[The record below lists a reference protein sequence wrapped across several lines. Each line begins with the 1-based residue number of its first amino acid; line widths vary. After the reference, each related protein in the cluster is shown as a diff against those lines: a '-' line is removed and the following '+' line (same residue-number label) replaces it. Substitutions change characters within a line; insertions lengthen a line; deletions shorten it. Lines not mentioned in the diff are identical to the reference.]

1 MAPTLLYIEDNPNH
15 ARLVRKILGSRGI
28 NVIVSGDGLQGVA
41 MAARENPDVIMVDM
55 NLPDMSGE
63 AVISRLRGDR
73 SRVSSIPI
81 IAVTASTDSDL
92 RARVVAAGCD
102 DYVQK
107 PYTTKQLLAAVTS
120 YFAVAEAV

>member
-1 MAPTLLYIEDNPNH
+1 
-15 ARLVRKILGSRGI
+15 
-28 NVIVSGDGLQGVA
+28 
-41 MAARENPDVIMVDM
+41 MAARENPDLIMVDM

-63 AVISRLRGDR
+63 AVVSRLRGDR
-73 SRVSSIPI
+73 SSVSSIPI

-107 PYTTKQLLAAVTS
+107 PFTTTELLAAVTS
-120 YFAVAEAV
+120 HFAAAEKV